1 MNRADFSDERQK
13 AEQKLADEVTADF
26 ERRRE
31 ERKRLERAWELNMN
45 FLSGNQYC
53 GMTAS
58 GELEE
63 EQPQYWWMTRRVFN
77 HIAPT
82 IDTRMARLAK
92 VRPALTVRAFSDSQA
107 EYSDGENTCRASES
121 PLPARAS

>member
-45 FLSGNQYC
+45 FVCGNQYC
-53 GMTAS
+53 GINS
-58 GELEE
+58 VGEIEE
-63 EQPQYWWMTRRVFN
+63 EESITAGNR
-77 HIAPT
+77 A
-82 IDTRMARLAK
+82 
-92 VRPALTVRAFSDSQA
+92 AFST
-107 EYSDGENTCRASES
+107 ELLLRWN
-121 PLPARAS
+121 